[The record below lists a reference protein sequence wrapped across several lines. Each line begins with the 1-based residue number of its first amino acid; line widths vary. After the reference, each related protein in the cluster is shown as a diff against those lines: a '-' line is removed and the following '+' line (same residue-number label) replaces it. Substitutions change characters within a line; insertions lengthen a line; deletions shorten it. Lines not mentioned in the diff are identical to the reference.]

1 MPSNQWIVKRER
13 EELGNSIKE
22 MINNSSIE
30 ELGIWVKKLI
40 IYLEILERDGKFS
53 KEGIRALES
62 LVKLVNQ
69 LLENKIIGEKQHENA

>member
-1 MPSNQWIVKRER
+1 MPSNQWIVKREH

-22 MINNSSIE
+22 MINNASIE

-40 IYLEILERDGKFS
+40 ISLEILERDGKFS

>member
-22 MINNSSIE
+22 MINNASIE

-53 KEGIRALES
+53 KEGIQALES

>member
-22 MINNSSIE
+22 MINNASIE

-40 IYLEILERDGKFS
+40 ISLEILERDGKFS
-53 KEGIRALES
+53 KEGIQALES

>member
-53 KEGIRALES
+53 KEGIQALES

>member
-1 MPSNQWIVKRER
+1 MPSNQWIVKREH

-22 MINNSSIE
+22 MINNASIE